1 MRYAVTPRPA
11 TYRGITFAT
20 TAEAAR
26 AVALTAWGSAGT
38 TSRAAWPKR
47 AAKASSPS
55 GGRTSPP
62 STWPCRDRM
71 PRRDSDLSAL
81 RDCALTVSE
90 IADLSPSIRRRYASG
105 VRGEPRAPV
114 IGSSSAERRLG

>member
-1 MRYAVTPRPA
+1 MRYAIIPRPA

-26 AVALTAWGSAGT
+26 AVALTAWGFS
-38 TSRAAWPKR
+38 WEYQ
-47 AAKASSPS
+47 
-55 GGRTSPP
+55 
-62 STWPCRDRM
+62 
-71 PRRDSDLSAL
+71 SAL

-90 IADLSPSIRRRYASG
+90 AADLSSSIRRRHASG
-105 VRGEPRAPV
+105 VGGEPGAPV